1 MKVYLDNCCY
11 NRPYDDQSQFKVFLE
26 TQSKLHVQNL
36 IIEGKLE
43 LVYSYMSR
51 YENAQNPFE
60 IRRNT
65 ISQFFK
71 NAAEYVDES
80 NADIIFNKAT
90 EIMQTGVKTKDAIHV
105 SCAILAKADYFLTTD
120 VRLLKYKSDEIKI
133 MNPINFINELE
144 G

>member
-26 TQSKLHVQNL
+26 TQSKLHIQKL
-36 IIEGKLE
+36 ITEGKLE

-71 NAAEYVDES
+71 NASVYVDET
-80 NADIIFNKAT
+80 NAVIIINKAR

-105 SCAILAKADYFLTTD
+105 SCAIFAKAEYFLTTD
-120 VRLLKYKSDEIKI
+120 VRLLKYKSNEIKI
-133 MNPINFINELE
+133 MNPIDFINELE